1 MTRTPSVVLIG
12 AGIVGANL
20 ADELVARGWTDV
32 TVVEQGP
39 LGVPGGSSSHA
50 PGLVFQT
57 SPSRSMSQFARYT
70 VDKLSGLVA
79 DGTPCFNPVGG
90 LEVAT
95 TSTRLQD
102 LHRRLGW
109 LTSVGIEGR
118 VVDAEECGRLHPLL
132 DTSQVLGG
140 LHTPTDGLAL
150 AARAVQLLVARTRAA
165 GVVYRDRTEVV
176 GVEQA
181 GGRVTGVTVRP
192 TGGGADAETE
202 TITADVVVSCAG
214 FWGRRVGAMVG
225 MAVPLLPLA
234 HQYVTTTALPEL
246 AGRNRTGPFAGPNGA
261 SAPILRHQD
270 EDLYYREHGDRLGI
284 GSYAHRPMPVDL
296 ADLPAYAPDAYDA
309 HRMPSRLGF
318 TPEDF
323 ERPWEAARRLLPA
336 LRGAEVADGFNGIF
350 SFTPDGGPLVGESPD
365 VAGFFLAEAVWVTHS
380 AGVAR
385 AVAEL
390 LVDGRS
396 QVCLAGS
403 DAGRFHPVQTT
414 DAYVTETGAQSFVE
428 VYDVIHPL
436 APRLSPRDLRV
447 SPFHTRQRELGA
459 YFLEASGWERPHWY
473 EANAALVKDLPGE
486 WRPPT
491 RDAWGAQHSS
501 PVSAVEAWKTR
512 TAVALYDMTPLTR
525 LEVTGPG
532 AALLLERLSTGKVQR
547 KPGAVTY
554 CLLLDEAGGV
564 RSDVTVARLGPE
576 RFQVGAN
583 GHLDT
588 VHLTREARRQSLA
601 EPAAWVQV
609 RDVTGGTCGVG
620 LWGPLAR
627 EVLGAVCDADLTNAG
642 ALRYFR
648 CAELEVGGIP
658 VTALRVSYVGELG
671 WELYASAENG
681 QRLWD
686 VLWEAGRP
694 HGMVAAGREA
704 FQSLR
709 LEKGYRAWGTDM
721 TTEHTPAMAGL
732 DFAVRP
738 VGIGEPGFLGQEALE
753 KVAAEGPSERVLR
766 CLTVDDRRST
776 VLGREPVLVDG
787 RTVGYVTS
795 AAYGY
800 SVGRPVAYAWLPA
813 SLDVGASVEI
823 AYFDSL
829 VAATVTAEPLVDPGM
844 ERVRS

>member
-1 MTRTPSVVLIG
+1 MARTPSVVLIG

-20 ADELVARGWTDV
+20 ADELVQRGWRDV

-39 LGVPGGSSSHA
+39 LAVPGGSSSHA

-79 DGTPCFNPVGG
+79 DGQPCFNPVGG

-118 VVDAEECGRLHPLL
+118 IVDAEECARLHPLL
-132 DTSQVLGG
+132 DASQVLGG

-150 AARAVQLLVARTRAA
+150 AARAVQLLVARTREA

-176 GVEQA
+176 GVEQG

-192 TGGGADAETE
+192 TTGGETE

-234 HQYVTTTALPEL
+234 HQYVTTSALPEL
-246 AGRNRTGPFAGPNGA
+246 AGRNVSGAFGGPNGA

-296 ADLPAYAPDAYDA
+296 ADLPSYDPGAYDA
-309 HRMPSRLGF
+309 HRMPSRLDF
-318 TPEDF
+318 TADDF
-323 ERPWEAARRLLPA
+323 APSWEAAGRLLPA
-336 LRGAEVADGFNGIF
+336 LRGAEVADGFNGIL

-365 VAGFFLAEAVWVTHS
+365 VDGFYLAEAVWVTHS

-414 DAYVTETGAQSFVE
+414 DAYVAETGAQSFVE

-436 APRLSPRDLRV
+436 APKLSPRDLRL

-459 YFLEASGWERPHWY
+459 YFLEAAGWERPHWY

-486 WRPPT
+486 WRPP
-491 RDAWGAQHSS
+491 
-501 PVSAVEAWKTR
+501 
-512 TAVALYDMTPLTR
+512 
-525 LEVTGPG
+525 
-532 AALLLERLSTGKVQR
+532 
-547 KPGAVTY
+547 
-554 CLLLDEAGGV
+554 V
-564 RSDVTVARLGPE
+564 R
-576 RFQVGAN
+576 
-583 GHLDT
+583 
-588 VHLTREARRQSLA
+588 
-601 EPAAWVQV
+601 
-609 RDVTGGTCGVG
+609 
-620 LWGPLAR
+620 
-627 EVLGAVCDADLTNAG
+627 
-642 ALRYFR
+642 
-648 CAELEVGGIP
+648 
-658 VTALRVSYVGELG
+658 
-671 WELYASAENG
+671 
-681 QRLWD
+681 
-686 VLWEAGRP
+686 
-694 HGMVAAGREA
+694 
-704 FQSLR
+704 
-709 LEKGYRAWGTDM
+709 
-721 TTEHTPAMAGL
+721 
-732 DFAVRP
+732 
-738 VGIGEPGFLGQEALE
+738 
-753 KVAAEGPSERVLR
+753 
-766 CLTVDDRRST
+766 
-776 VLGREPVLVDG
+776 
-787 RTVGYVTS
+787 
-795 AAYGY
+795 
-800 SVGRPVAYAWLPA
+800 
-813 SLDVGASVEI
+813 
-823 AYFDSL
+823 
-829 VAATVTAEPLVDPGM
+829 
-844 ERVRS
+844 